1 MHEHRFLKINLMLEF
16 YIKVQYK
23 PETGIFNKNV
33 LIFNKIQKDFLIF
46 TIFFIKNKLNR
57 F

>member
-1 MHEHRFLKINLMLEF
+1 MHEHRFLKINLMPEF

-23 PETGIFNKNV
+23 PGIFNKNV
-33 LIFNKIQKDFLIF
+33 LIFNKIQKYFLIF